1 MVGSLSAQVALLAF
15 AAAIAAGV
23 YAGNSATTVLTRAI
37 VALIVAYGI
46 GRIASSTVKLVLRD
60 HLQRKKLAI
69 DEAHLAA
76 RKAAEAKEDG
86 DEAAA
91 VEMG

>member
-23 YAGNSATTVLTRAI
+23 YAGNAATTVLTRAI
-37 VALIVAYGI
+37 VAMFVAYVI
-46 GRIASSTVKLVLRD
+46 GRISSSAVKLVLRD
-60 HLQRKKLAI
+60 HLQRKKRSI
-69 DEAHLAA
+69 DEAHAA
-76 RKAAEAKEDG
+76 AMKSAEVREDG

-91 VEMG
+91 VETG